1 MSLYVDIEK
10 DLGSFKLKV
19 KFEQED
25 GIVGLLGQ
33 SGCGKSMTLRCIA
46 GIVKPDKGKIISNG
60 KVFFD
65 SEKKINLTPQQRNI
79 GFLFQNYALFPHMSV
94 KQNIQLGIEKLSKE
108 EKDEITKKY
117 LKKFRLEG
125 FEDRYPW
132 QLSGGQQQRIALAR
146 ALCLNPD
153 ILILDEPFSALDYH
167 LRSNMENELCE
178 ILKDF
183 DGNVLFVTHDI
194 SEAYRISDDIIVFD
208 NGLSLPKR
216 TKNELFVNP
225 SCMTEAVITGCK
237 NISSCDIIN
246 TDTVFAKD
254 WGFSCKIEKGVSENS
269 KHIGIRAHH
278 MKVVED
284 NSQDI
289 EDGENIFEMTVVKVI
304 ENSFTYNIHIKN
316 CDNENNLSLQMEV
329 DKNIEKVKVGQKI
342 RVKFEKNSVLIFK
355 QTPIRKS
362 ITKTL
367 SHNCERVFVLNIFIF
382 R

>member
-117 LKKFRLEG
+117 LKKFRLAG

-216 TKNELFVNP
+216 TKNELFVHP

-246 TDTVFAKD
+246 TNTVFAKD
-254 WGFSCKIEKGVSENS
+254 WGFNCKIEKGVNENS

-342 RVKFEKNSVLIFK
+342 RVKFEKNSVFD
-355 QTPIRKS
+355 
-362 ITKTL
+362 
-367 SHNCERVFVLNIFIF
+367 F
-382 R
+382 

>member
-216 TKNELFVNP
+216 TKNELFVHP

-254 WGFSCKIEKGVSENS
+254 WGFNCKIEKGVNENS

-342 RVKFEKNSVLIFK
+342 RVKFEKNSVFD
-355 QTPIRKS
+355 
-362 ITKTL
+362 
-367 SHNCERVFVLNIFIF
+367 F
-382 R
+382 

>member
-216 TKNELFVNP
+216 TKNELFVHP

-246 TDTVFAKD
+246 TNTVFAKD
-254 WGFSCKIEKGVSENS
+254 WGFNCKMERGVNENS

-342 RVKFEKNSVLIFK
+342 RVKFEKNSVFD
-355 QTPIRKS
+355 
-362 ITKTL
+362 
-367 SHNCERVFVLNIFIF
+367 F
-382 R
+382 

>member
-216 TKNELFVNP
+216 TKNELFVHP

-254 WGFSCKIEKGVSENS
+254 WGFNCKIEKGVSENS

-342 RVKFEKNSVLIFK
+342 RVKFEKNSVLDF
-355 QTPIRKS
+355 
-362 ITKTL
+362 
-367 SHNCERVFVLNIFIF
+367 
-382 R
+382 

>member
-1 MSLYVDIEK
+1 
-10 DLGSFKLKV
+10 
-19 KFEQED
+19 
-25 GIVGLLGQ
+25 
-33 SGCGKSMTLRCIA
+33 
-46 GIVKPDKGKIISNG
+46 
-60 KVFFD
+60 
-65 SEKKINLTPQQRNI
+65 
-79 GFLFQNYALFPHMSV
+79 MSV

-117 LKKFRLEG
+117 LKKFRLAG

-216 TKNELFVNP
+216 TKNELFVHP

-254 WGFSCKIEKGVSENS
+254 WGFNCKIEKGVNENS

-342 RVKFEKNSVLIFK
+342 RVKFEKNSVFD
-355 QTPIRKS
+355 
-362 ITKTL
+362 
-367 SHNCERVFVLNIFIF
+367 F
-382 R
+382 

>member
-216 TKNELFVNP
+216 TKNELFVHP

-246 TDTVFAKD
+246 TNTVFAKD
-254 WGFSCKIEKGVSENS
+254 WGFNCKIEKGVNENS

-342 RVKFEKNSVLIFK
+342 RVNVEKNY
-355 QTPIRKS
+355 
-362 ITKTL
+362 
-367 SHNCERVFVLNIFIF
+367 VFDF
-382 R
+382 

>member
-216 TKNELFVNP
+216 TKNELFVHP

-246 TDTVFAKD
+246 TNTVFAKD
-254 WGFSCKIEKGVSENS
+254 WGFNCKIEKGVNKNS

-342 RVKFEKNSVLIFK
+342 RVKFEKNSVFD
-355 QTPIRKS
+355 
-362 ITKTL
+362 
-367 SHNCERVFVLNIFIF
+367 F
-382 R
+382 

>member
-60 KVFFD
+60 NVFFD

-216 TKNELFVNP
+216 TKNELFVHP

-246 TDTVFAKD
+246 TNTVFAKD
-254 WGFSCKIEKGVSENS
+254 WGFNCKIEKGVNENS

-342 RVKFEKNSVLIFK
+342 RVKFEKSSVFD
-355 QTPIRKS
+355 
-362 ITKTL
+362 
-367 SHNCERVFVLNIFIF
+367 F
-382 R
+382 

>member
-33 SGCGKSMTLRCIA
+33 SGCGKSMSLRCIA

-216 TKNELFVNP
+216 TKNELFVHP

-246 TDTVFAKD
+246 TNTVFAKD
-254 WGFSCKIEKGVSENS
+254 WGFNCKIEKGVNENS

-342 RVKFEKNSVLIFK
+342 RVKFEKNSVFD
-355 QTPIRKS
+355 
-362 ITKTL
+362 
-367 SHNCERVFVLNIFIF
+367 F
-382 R
+382 

>member
-10 DLGSFKLKV
+10 DLV

-117 LKKFRLEG
+117 LKKFRLAG

-216 TKNELFVNP
+216 TKNELFVHP

-254 WGFSCKIEKGVSENS
+254 WGFNCKIEKGVNENS

-316 CDNENNLSLQMEV
+316 CGNENNLSLQMEV

-342 RVKFEKNSVLIFK
+342 RVKFEKNSVFD
-355 QTPIRKS
+355 
-362 ITKTL
+362 
-367 SHNCERVFVLNIFIF
+367 F
-382 R
+382 

>member
-216 TKNELFVNP
+216 TKNELFVHP
-225 SCMTEAVITGCK
+225 SCMIEAVITGCK

-254 WGFSCKIEKGVSENS
+254 WGFNRKIEKGVNENS

-342 RVKFEKNSVLIFK
+342 RVKFEKNSVFD
-355 QTPIRKS
+355 
-362 ITKTL
+362 
-367 SHNCERVFVLNIFIF
+367 F
-382 R
+382 

>member
-216 TKNELFVNP
+216 TKNELFVHP

-246 TDTVFAKD
+246 TNTVFAKD
-254 WGFSCKIEKGVSENS
+254 WGFNCKIEKGASENS

-342 RVKFEKNSVLIFK
+342 RVNVEKNY
-355 QTPIRKS
+355 
-362 ITKTL
+362 
-367 SHNCERVFVLNIFIF
+367 VFDF
-382 R
+382 

>member
-117 LKKFRLEG
+117 LKKFRLAG

-216 TKNELFVNP
+216 TKNELFVHP

-246 TDTVFAKD
+246 TNTVFAKD
-254 WGFSCKIEKGVSENS
+254 WGFNCKIEKGVSENS

-342 RVKFEKNSVLIFK
+342 RVNVEKNY
-355 QTPIRKS
+355 
-362 ITKTL
+362 
-367 SHNCERVFVLNIFIF
+367 VFDF
-382 R
+382 